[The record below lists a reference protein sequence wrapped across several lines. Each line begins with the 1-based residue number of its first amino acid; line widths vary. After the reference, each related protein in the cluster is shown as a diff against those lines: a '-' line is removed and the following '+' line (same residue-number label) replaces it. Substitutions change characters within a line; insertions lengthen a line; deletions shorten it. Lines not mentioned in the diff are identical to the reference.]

1 MTQILSIL
9 FFLLSSL
16 TAYLISI
23 SSYSN
28 FIPQIIALVSII
40 FIFIS
45 LFKKHFSLHLISF
58 IISLTI
64 FYTNG
69 LTSPFFFLVYFLLF
83 TVAFQ
88 NPPTTT
94 LSLSLTL
101 ILLLSQSLDS
111 PESLI
116 PLLSLLLIT
125 PLSWFIGKQYLDKN
139 KVDTDIS
146 IDETNVLMW
155 LSLKFKTGICQ
166 IIDNC
171 SELLSTPLQPTQKE
185 KLKYIKDSA
194 KSLLNSSEKLKD
206 EVDSQSD
213 DEN

>member
-28 FIPQIIALVSII
+28 FIPQIIALISII

-116 PLLSLLLIT
+116 PLFSLLLIT
-125 PLSWFIGKQYLDKN
+125 PLSWFIGKQFLDKT
-139 KVDTDIS
+139 KADTDIS